1 MLRLSYA
8 AGNSIY
14 IYVFIYSYMYIKKR
28 KNNLFIEQSVVRDI

>member
-14 IYVFIYSYMYIKKR
+14 IYIFIYSYMYIKKR